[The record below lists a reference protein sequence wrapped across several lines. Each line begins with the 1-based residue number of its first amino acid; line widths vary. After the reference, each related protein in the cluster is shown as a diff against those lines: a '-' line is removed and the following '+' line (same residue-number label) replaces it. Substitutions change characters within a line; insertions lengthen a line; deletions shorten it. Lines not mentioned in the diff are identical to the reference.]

1 MDVCDVCGEAV
12 SHRGLHAAEFHKGEV
27 KCEHPGCGQTF
38 NQRSSLALHVDKS
51 HNWYA
56 CPEEGC
62 VAGIHN
68 DEESIARHVAYHE
81 EKRAKEAMKMLGGG
95 AASAPEEEATPA
107 VPEGYEAK
115 GDGGCGETHE
125 DGRTCARPYECTHE
139 AMSRGYGG
147 TMYDADMELKVMTRY
162 ICAVEGCGAK
172 ATCKKAMRSHM
183 ALHAGEM
190 LCKCEACGEA
200 FRTCDARMDHMK
212 KWKHYAPVTNP
223 EDNPVGSLA
232 DEKRIAGVLKRAKL
246 DAEWHTTVHAAGR
259 RWYQVDFVVYFGDHI
274 VCLEIDDGGGH
285 KGRKQEAEL
294 ERMEAISNAMHEWEP
309 AGRPVTF
316 IRYNADTY
324 YTVHGK
330 KTTTTRAKREARL
343 LSVIAGARTAHTER
357 LTIVYMYYDCVTD
370 AEGRATPV
378 IHGRDGYTELFKSV
392 CGEVVY

>member
-27 KCEHPGCGQTF
+27 KCEHAGCGQAF

-68 DEESIARHVAYHE
+68 DEESVARHVAYHE
-81 EKRAKEAMKMLGGG
+81 AKRASEARKMVGGG

-125 DGRTCARPYECTHE
+125 DGRTCARPYECKHDATP
-139 AMSRGYGG
+139 RGYGG
-147 TMYDADMELKVMTRY
+147 TRYDADMNLEVRSRY

-190 LCKCEACGEA
+190 LCKCEECGEA
-200 FRTCDARMDHMK
+200 FRTCAARMTHMK
-212 KWKHYAPVTNP
+212 LRKHFFLV
-223 EDNPVGSLA
+223 DDMVGHLK
-232 DEKRIAGVLKRAKL
+232 DEVRIAAVLKGAKMPFN
-246 DAEWHTTVHAAGR
+246 WHTEVGIEGGKWRT
-259 RWYQVDFVVYFGDHI
+259 VDFTLTSKHHI
-274 VCLEIDDGGGH
+274 VCVEVDDGGGH
-285 KGRKQEAEL
+285 KSRRQKAEL
-294 ERMEAISNAMHEWEP
+294 ERMEAIANAMHDRPP

-316 IRYNADTY
+316 IRYNADA
-324 YTVHGK
+324 YTVDGVER
-330 KTTTTRAKREARL
+330 TTPRAKREARL
-343 LSVIAGARTAHTER
+343 VKAIRDARKYHEER
-357 LTIVYMYYDCVTD
+357 LTIVYMYYDVVTD
-370 AEGRATPV
+370 GKGRATPV
-378 IHGRDGYTELFKSV
+378 IHGRTEYIDAFKSS
-392 CGEVVY
+392 CGDVVY